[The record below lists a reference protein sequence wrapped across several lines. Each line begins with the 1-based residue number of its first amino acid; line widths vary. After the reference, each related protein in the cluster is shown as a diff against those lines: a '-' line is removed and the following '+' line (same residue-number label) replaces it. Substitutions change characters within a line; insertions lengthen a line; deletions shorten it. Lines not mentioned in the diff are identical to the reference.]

1 MIEKYHLEFILYSYD
16 SAPESIASLLSE
28 FGDDAQVEQMPQE
41 DEFAKGREYR
51 VRISA
56 QDPTL
61 VFDVC
66 SQMGRIRSV
75 KIDEQE
81 GKWQ

>member
-1 MIEKYHLEFILYSYD
+1 MIEKYHIEFILHAYD
-16 SAPESIASLLSE
+16 SEASLIKSALSE
-28 FGDDAQVEQMPQE
+28 FGEEVGVEEAPSVE
-41 DEFAKGREYR
+41 GSSGKEYL
-51 VRISA
+51 VKISA

-81 GKWQ
+81 GKWR